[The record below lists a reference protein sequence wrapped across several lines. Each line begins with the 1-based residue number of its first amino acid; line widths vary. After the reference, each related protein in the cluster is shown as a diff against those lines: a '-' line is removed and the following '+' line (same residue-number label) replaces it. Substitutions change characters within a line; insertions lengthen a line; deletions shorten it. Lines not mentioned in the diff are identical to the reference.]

1 MLWFYEVNFY
11 SFDRIAVASIME
23 SQLLNISDE
32 NKTYKCHICDYNS
45 PHKANTEKHIE
56 FVHEGKKPHNCSL
69 CDYACSQKGQL
80 KRLFESV
87 HEEKKP
93 HKCPICNYSKTSW
106 YTINVSQKKS
116 CILKSLILRSII
128 I

>member
-1 MLWFYEVNFY
+1 MKLFKLKIFGIFIEYHKGKGCKRFCEGKKSHTCSLCGYTCSQKGQLKIHF
-11 SFDRIAVASIME
+11 E
-23 SQLLNISDE
+23 S
-32 NKTYKCHICDYNS
+32 
-45 PHKANTEKHIE
+45 
-56 FVHEGKKPHNCSL
+56 VHEGKKPHNCSL